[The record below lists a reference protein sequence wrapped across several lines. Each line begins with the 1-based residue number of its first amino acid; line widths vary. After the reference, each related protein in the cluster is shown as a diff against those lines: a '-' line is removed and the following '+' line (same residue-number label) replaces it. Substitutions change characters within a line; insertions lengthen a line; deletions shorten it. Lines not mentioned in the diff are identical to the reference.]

1 MSFARTLAL
10 KEWSL
15 HRDVVRDAVVFAV
28 CGSLIAPW
36 STAACLLVFCGLVAA
51 RIGARLGQDL
61 RQFDTLEFM
70 LTRPIDR
77 RSFVRQRLLF
87 GVLPVAFAL
96 VLVAVIG
103 GFDLRSVA
111 LDAFAGAAPW
121 LEREATMITNPTGYG
136 IAVAIVALAYVCAFE
151 IGLTRSTLDSPAN
164 VAFEG
169 AVRAALVAVS
179 TWVLFHVAPN
189 AIGLVL
195 RRGPEVDSTSEAGS
209 TVSSAFG
216 PLSVLVL
223 VVAAWFRVR
232 SAERHVANYEA
243 GVGPPSN
250 AASSPAAWVVAV
262 VVVVL
267 VGALLF
273 AWFLTPVLPSA
284 APSAVPS
291 NGGK

>member
-1 MSFARTLAL
+1 MSLVRTLVL

-15 HRDVVRDAVVFAV
+15 HRDTVWDSVVFAV

-36 STAACLLVFCGLVAA
+36 STVVCLLVFCGLVAA
-51 RIGARLGQDL
+51 RVGARLGHDL

-77 RSFVRQRLLF
+77 RSFVRQRLAF
-87 GVLPVAFAL
+87 GALPVALAL
-96 VLVAVIG
+96 GFVAVIR
-103 GFDLRSVA
+103 GFDLRSLA

-121 LEREATMITNPTGYG
+121 LDREPSTIANPSGYA
-136 IAVAIVALAYVCAFE
+136 IAVAIVALVYVCAFE

-179 TWVLFHVAPN
+179 TWLLFYVAPN

-195 RRGPEVDSTSEAGS
+195 RRGPEVDSTAEAGS
-209 TVSSAFG
+209 AVSSAFG
-216 PLSVLVL
+216 PLAVLVL

-243 GVGPPSN
+243 SVGTSTN
-250 AASSPAAWVVAV
+250 GTSSPAAWVVAV

-273 AWFLTPVLPSA
+273 AWLLTPVLPSA
-284 APSAVPS
+284 APSALPS